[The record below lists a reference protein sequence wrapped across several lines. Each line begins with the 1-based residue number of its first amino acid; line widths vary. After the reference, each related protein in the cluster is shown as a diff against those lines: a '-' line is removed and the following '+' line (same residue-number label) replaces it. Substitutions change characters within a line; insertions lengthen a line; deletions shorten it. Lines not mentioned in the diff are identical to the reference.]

1 MLILAKAGTYYVL
14 KAPLDVAEE
23 ISHLQASGAASFSL
37 ALRPDIDTRQV
48 DASALGTTTN
58 RVIIRYG
65 LRSRSRS
72 RRCPARCRRRGR
84 RQLHSDA
91 CQPGSSPDASA
102 SPRPACPRARR
113 RPGRDQR
120 FHLAPLTGAPPGR
133 PDHFGPGGRLIP
145 GRGAGSGAARGSAP
159 RSQPDGART
168 PARRSR
174 RARPSERSGTSA
186 TIPARTAPFG
196 PILGLPRRL
205 VVDRSAGRAPRPQRA
220 RPHTLASRRLR
231 ARHRKSPTKLQTTA
245 G

>member
-84 RQLHSDA
+84 RRSRQ
-91 CQPGSSPDASA
+91 
-102 SPRPACPRARR
+102 RR
-113 RPGRDQR
+113 
-120 FHLAPLTGAPPGR
+120 LPPG
-133 PDHFGPGGRLIP
+133 
-145 GRGAGSGAARGSAP
+145 
-159 RSQPDGART
+159 
-168 PARRSR
+168 
-174 RARPSERSGTSA
+174 
-186 TIPARTAPFG
+186 
-196 PILGLPRRL
+196 
-205 VVDRSAGRAPRPQRA
+205 
-220 RPHTLASRRLR
+220 R
-231 ARHRKSPTKLQTTA
+231 ARHRTPRRLLGQFVLGHVADPDATSDPISRR
-245 G
+245 